1 MWRLLLVLCVL
12 DSLAT
17 VGWLRSAPCVVAE
30 RPTLTNSN
38 GSLSDVFQSHI
49 EACPAGW
56 WIEPNSGRTEYE
68 CLWKVDAFPVALS
81 ATEVPTPDPT
91 TPATIPSVLESPT
104 TILAGPS
111 ESPATPTI
119 PVTDTPVATRP
130 SRGLSRAAVSSTN
143 SNYGQSSISLLA
155 AHAQAQAQ
163 ADSAT
168 STPAPV
174 REGTKK
180 ALAIGFNYECDKVHS
195 TLRYAT
201 RDAYRFAKSL
211 TKFGYTSE
219 NVKVITDKENQ
230 PLPSCE
236 YILLVSSNV
245 STGWSKICYQAIA
258 GCSCFSGHCASPMG
272 QEPYL
277 VMSDSTSIA
286 RSTFQDRLISRVPA
300 GAELIVV
307 LDCCHAAAMARTR
320 YCVDRMG
327 YSYKPDE
334 TVRSEALPRVERPA
348 APVALLLSQLISLR
362 GLLSVNQVIAPLGLQ
377 KIPAMAQQFSFGTP
391 AHVPARP
398 NRGGLAAAA
407 LISPVIGTMPQ
418 PTVSGRMINPAQAR
432 RMVVAGAPILGQ
444 FQERKSGYVAPAGK
458 VIVWAAT
465 GERQKAFEAS
475 SGLENGIFTN
485 ALCKVLGMP
494 LGLLLLSALTYQDS
508 MTDTCANSMVTHR
521 DLWKS
526 VVDAVDQE
534 NSWRNQRDSKKPK
547 RPPVNTRIQCAE
559 LLVAQASPL
568 CSPSPILNRCVF

>member
-195 TLRYAT
+195 PLRYAT
-201 RDAYRFAKSL
+201 RDAHRFAKSL
-211 TKFGYTSE
+211 TKLGYASE
-219 NVKVITDKENQ
+219 NVKVITDKEDQ

-236 YILLVSSNV
+236 YILECIDWLVKDLLP
-245 STGWSKICYQAIA
+245 GDRRMFM
-258 GCSCFSGHCASPMG
+258 FSGHCVSHMD

-277 VMSDSTSIA
+277 VMSDSTTIA
-286 RSTFQDRLISRVPA
+286 RSTFQDRLISRIPA

-307 LDCCHAAAMARTR
+307 LDCCHAAAMAKMR

-327 YSYKPDE
+327 YKYEPEKKDE
-334 TVRSEALPRVERPA
+334 SEALSQTERAA
-348 APVALLLSQLISLR
+348 APVARLPSQFGSLQ
-362 GLLSVNQVIAPLGLQ
+362 GFPAVNQTNAPLGLQ

-391 AHVPARP
+391 VHTSARP
-398 NRGGLAAAA
+398 NRGGLAAATMM
-407 LISPVIGTMPQ
+407 SPMIGTMPQ
-418 PTVSGRMINPAQAR
+418 PTVSDRAINPAQVR

-485 ALCKVLGMP
+485 VGVE
-494 LGLLLLSALTYQDS
+494 T
-508 MTDTCANSMVTHR
+508 
-521 DLWKS
+521 
-526 VVDAVDQE
+526 
-534 NSWRNQRDSKKPK
+534 
-547 RPPVNTRIQCAE
+547 
-559 LLVAQASPL
+559 
-568 CSPSPILNRCVF
+568 